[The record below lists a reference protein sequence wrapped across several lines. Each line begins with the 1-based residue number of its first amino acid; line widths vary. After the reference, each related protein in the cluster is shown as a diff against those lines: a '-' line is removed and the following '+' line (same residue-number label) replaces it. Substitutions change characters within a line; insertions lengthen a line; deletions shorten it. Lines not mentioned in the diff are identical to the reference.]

1 MREIIFEQFSL
12 VEQFLQRLQL
22 GVLRAYSSRNNFSTY
37 INDAIRQF
45 HKDISHIYSPYIGN
59 PAYLSLPTQK
69 NSAVARDFMSQME
82 SIVTQT
88 DTKSTHL

>member
-22 GVLRAYSSRNNFSTY
+22 GVLRAYSSRNNFSKY

-45 HKDISHIYSPYIGN
+45 HKDISHIYSSYIEN
-59 PAYLSLPTQK
+59 PAYLHLPTRK
-69 NSAVARDFMSQME
+69 SSTVAHDFMSQME
-82 SIVTQT
+82 SVVAQT
-88 DTKSTHL
+88 DTKLTHL